1 MAVDLKRLRRD
12 LGRLQDERPV
22 GRAPGGRRLTGAMAS
37 VRALLPMLEQLRA
50 EGFTWPEI
58 AAALAAQGVVQTRGG
73 SLVPITGRRVSAL
86 VASVR
91 RQEARRRQVADQRAA
106 RSDLRTLPVPV
117 APPGAAPAEPRRL
130 RLSTELTAGGASALP
145 ASPTPISEE
154 ALRRAALESVKAIL
168 KKDHAS

>member
-1 MAVDLKRLRRD
+1 MAIDLKRLRRD
-12 LGRLQDERPV
+12 LGRLQGERPV
-22 GRAPGGRRLTGAMAS
+22 GRAPGGRPLTGAMAS

-58 AAALAAQGVVQTRGG
+58 AAALAAQGVMQTRGD

-91 RQEARRRQVADQRAA
+91 RQQGRQRQAAERRTRRG
-106 RSDLRTLPVPV
+106 DLRPSSVPA

-130 RLSTELTAGGASALP
+130 RLSTELTAGGASAPP
-145 ASPTPISEE
+145 ASPNPISEE

-168 KKDHAS
+168 KRDNRT